1 MSGDLGTRRPQGRSS
16 DQRTPGPLRDRS
28 VLTQFLASQAAG
40 QTADAIT
47 AVVLARVLLTTNDH
61 GLDPAALLHTLGAV
75 AIPYAVVGPLSGVV
89 ADRWSRR
96 RLLGG
101 VHALRALTTP
111 AAIVAIQLEHRP
123 LALVTAAVLLSLA
136 RLVYTLRAAS
146 LPAVT
151 TTDELVDAD
160 ARSLFVGMISVPVG
174 AALGTLGAATT
185 PTSMLVLA
193 CAGQLLGAVGF
204 VTLPRGLGGR
214 AHDASASPVE
224 VIRRLGRLITSTPT
238 RPAIILTSL
247 HRALLG
253 GLFVTFVLMAASEFG
268 MKADAYLFALV
279 VSGLGSFAGTI
290 TAPTVARLLGPRR
303 LASVA
308 FTGPGLVL
316 VAVAAGRW
324 SPVVALAVGTS
335 FFVFQNLRVSTD
347 ATVQAHIADDAR
359 ARVFSVYDAAY
370 NLSYFGGAAA
380 AVALDA
386 ASAPMAAFLA
396 IGLADIAI
404 GAALAVGRVHV
415 ALPHPSH
422 LEGTRAATSSA

>member
-1 MSGDLGTRRPQGRSS
+1 MSGDLGTRRPHAPSIE
-16 DQRTPGPLRDRS
+16 QRTPGPLRRQS

-47 AVVLARVLLTTNDH
+47 AVVLARVLLTANDE
-61 GLDPAALLHTLGAV
+61 GLDAAALLHTLGAV

-101 VHALRALTTP
+101 VHALRALATST
-111 AAIVAIQLEHRP
+111 AIVAIQLEHRP
-123 LALVTAAVLLSLA
+123 LALVVAAVLLSLA

-151 TTDELVDAD
+151 TNDELVNAD
-160 ARSLFVGMISVPVG
+160 ARSLFVGMISVLVG
-174 AALGTLGAATT
+174 ASLGTLGSTT
-185 PTSMLVLA
+185 APTPMLVLA
-193 CAGQLLGAVGF
+193 CGGQLLAAIGF

-214 AHDASASPVE
+214 TPGASASASQ
-224 VIRRLGRLITSTPT
+224 VICRLGRLIMSTPT

-253 GLFVTFVLMAASEFG
+253 GLFLTFVMIAASDFG
-268 MKADAYLFALV
+268 MAADAYLLALV
-279 VSGLGSFAGTI
+279 VSGLGTFAGTI
-290 TAPTVARLLGPRR
+290 TAPSVARLLGPRR

-316 VAVAAGRW
+316 LAAAASRW
-324 SPVVALAVGTS
+324 PPVVALAVSTS

-386 ASAPMAAFLA
+386 AAAPMTAVL
-396 IGLADIAI
+396 AI
-404 GAALAVGRVHV
+404 GAADLVVGAGVTLGRVHI
-415 ALPHPSH
+415 ALPHPPH
-422 LEGTRAATSSA
+422 LEGTHGAPSHA